1 MKSNQE
7 ILDHVEALNGGYVW
21 EREIFAISLLNA
33 SIRDADAA
41 VLQDLRGVQQIAL
54 DATHLSASALEGI
67 ARIPD
72 LESLVLFGSR
82 LSDQQLSALERIGP
96 EIVLI
101 DER

>member
-21 EREIFAISLLNA
+21 EREIFAVTLLDA
-33 SIRDADAA
+33 SINDGDAA
-41 VLQDLRGVQQIAL
+41 VLQNLRGVQQIAL

-67 ARIPD
+67 ARIPE
-72 LESLVLFGSR
+72 LESLVIFGSR
-82 LSDQQLSALERIGP
+82 LSDQQISALKRIGP
-96 EIVLI
+96 EIELI